1 MKKLLV
7 LVAALVAFWIG
18 GRHLRH
24 RGEVR
29 ATIVMHDAG
38 VLREGDPVVENGAAV
53 GRVTKISRLD
63 GDDAVSIRID
73 RNHRRAVVS
82 DSLFAV
88 DGRRLVVSNT
98 FALGTPVGDGALLR
112 VRDDGMA
119 SWLARHGD
127 AIAPL
132 LAKAKSATD
141 AKLDDA
147 EKRLAEVKARVGK
160 MEEEL
165 VRSNHLAEARAL
177 RERLDKWI
185 AEVKR

>member
-1 MKKLLV
+1 
-7 LVAALVAFWIG
+7 
-18 GRHLRH
+18 
-24 RGEVR
+24 
-29 ATIVMHDAG
+29 
-38 VLREGDPVVENGAAV
+38 
-53 GRVTKISRLD
+53 
-63 GDDAVSIRID
+63 
-73 RNHRRAVVS
+73 
-82 DSLFAV
+82 
-88 DGRRLVVSNT
+88 
-98 FALGTPVGDGALLR
+98 
-112 VRDDGMA
+112 MA
-119 SWLARHGD
+119 SWMARHGD
-127 AIAPL
+127 SIAPL